1 VIPYVIDASV
11 AIKWLIPES
20 PEEQDVPQA
29 LALLNALKDERIALY
44 QPAHWEAEIAGVL
57 TRLSPAT
64 AVAKIV
70 AIRSLIFTRVRSLIF
85 TRVNE
90 TTVYATACD
99 LAIRLNHHLFDTLY
113 HAVALHTPESILVTA
128 DSRYFEKACALGQ
141 ISLLSS
147 LNLSR

>member
-1 VIPYVIDASV
+1 MIDASV

-70 AIRSLIFTRVRSLIF
+70 AIRSLIFTRV
-85 TRVNE
+85 NE

>member
-1 VIPYVIDASV
+1 MIPYVIDASV

-70 AIRSLIFTRVRSLIF
+70 AIRSLIFTRV
-85 TRVNE
+85 NE

>member
-1 VIPYVIDASV
+1 MIDASV

-70 AIRSLIFTRVRSLIF
+70 AIRSLIFTRV
-85 TRVNE
+85 NE

-128 DSRYFEKACALGQ
+128 DSRYFEKARALGQ

-147 LNLSR
+147 LNVSR